1 MMVPVSAGFCPIP
14 CPAGG
19 RSASELWTAE
29 ISGKTMSGRMFSV
42 VERSMMFR
50 HVLHNAHTAASV
62 CGRRPAMILLPAFL
76 AAMFLLPH
84 VCSAQ
89 DQPGEAKLDEAIKLR
104 VDARSPA
111 DFEKI
116 GDLCEEAIEA
126 GLSEES
132 AATAKQMWA
141 AALLNYAE
149 NYAERVF
156 ATPPDSRWKFLRQ
169 QALDRLEQAVEI
181 NPALVDAWLLIAR
194 FNLLD
199 GGDREA
205 AQNALTR
212 AFENSTESPAQQ
224 TMALVLRAQ
233 IAEDAD
239 KQLEDLNKA
248 LQLSPESE
256 IALALRGEILFAQGK
271 MDEAIADFKKVA
283 ELQGN
288 NPTTLIALAEKL
300 IASEKN
306 TEAIAILDQALQME
320 PDLAAGWLLRGEVH
334 RLQKNNDAAISDL
347 SRAIELEP
355 RNLEALFS
363 RATLYRDMEKYPEAL
378 EDVDKFLL
386 FEGGSVRAIQLRAF
400 IHAGMEKFD
409 SAIEDM
415 KLLAENFPQE
425 PGFQMMLGMFYN
437 AADMPSRAIEIYDEL
452 LKDDPENQPLLRG
465 RGDAYL
471 SRGQH
476 KEAIADYEAALK
488 LDEDDD
494 GVLNNLAWVL
504 ATSPVDELRNGK
516 RAVELALKA
525 VELTENKE
533 AHILSTL
540 AAAYAETGDFENA
553 VKWSEKS
560 VEIASPG
567 RQKTDLTEE
576 LETFRSG
583 KPVRESKN
591 VEDKTGEGDENDKSG
606 DAAAS
611 PPAETAPE
619 KQDSEPKDDGAPKD
633 DGTPKEDGGKD
644 GVVGR
649 LWSRA

>member
-1 MMVPVSAGFCPIP
+1 MFREVPHNAACVGSRRPVVLLVSALL
-14 CPAGG
+14 GG
-19 RSASELWTAE
+19 L
-29 ISGKTMSGRMFSV
+29 
-42 VERSMMFR
+42 
-50 HVLHNAHTAASV
+50 L
-62 CGRRPAMILLPAFL
+62 LLPATG
-76 AAMFLLPH
+76 
-84 VCSAQ
+84 SAQ
-89 DQPGEAKLDEAIKLR
+89 DFPGESKLDEAVKLR
-104 VDARSPA
+104 VEAKTPT

-156 ATPPDSRWKFLRQ
+156 AMPRDTRWKFLRQ

-181 NPALVDAWLLIAR
+181 NPELVDAWLLIAR
-194 FNLLD
+194 FNLLE

-205 AQNALTR
+205 AESALTR
-212 AFENSTESPAQQ
+212 AFDSSAGNPAQQ
-224 TMALVLRAQ
+224 AMALVLRAQ
-233 IAEDAD
+233 TADDAD

-248 LQLSPESE
+248 LEISPNNE

-271 MDEAIADFKKVA
+271 TDDAIADFRKVA

-300 IASEKN
+300 IASEKH

-320 PDLAAGWLLRGEVH
+320 PDLAIGWLLRGEVN
-334 RLQKNNDAAISDL
+334 RLQENNDAAVSDL

-355 RNLEALFS
+355 RNLEALFA
-363 RATLYRDMEKYPEAL
+363 RATLYRDMEKYTEAL
-378 EDVDKFLL
+378 ADVDKYLL
-386 FEGGSVRAIQLRAF
+386 FENGSVRAIQLRAF
-400 IHAGMEKFD
+400 IFAGMEKFD

-425 PGFQMMLGMFYN
+425 PGFQAMLGMFYN

-452 LKDDPENQPLLRG
+452 LKEDSGNQPLLRG

-471 SRGQH
+471 ARGQH

-488 LDEDDD
+488 LGEDDD

-504 ATSPVDELRNGK
+504 ATSPVDELRDGK
-516 RAVELALKA
+516 RAIELALKA
-525 VELTENKE
+525 AELTENKE

-540 AAAYAETGDFENA
+540 AAAYAEAGDFENA
-553 VKWSEKS
+553 IKWSEKS
-560 VEIASPG
+560 VELASPG
-567 RQKTDLTEE
+567 RQLTDLTKE

-583 KPVRESKN
+583 KPVRELKN
-591 VEDKTGEGDENDKSG
+591 VEDKTAERDEGGKSA
-606 DAAAS
+606 DDAAS
-611 PPAETAPE
+611 PPADADAKEG
-619 KQDSEPKDDGAPKD
+619 DSAPKDEGAPKD
-633 DGTPKEDGGKD
+633 DGEPKDDGGKKD
-644 GVVGR
+644 GISAAFR
-649 LWSRA
+649 SRT